1 NKRCSFCLYAHLYHL
16 LLFHLP
22 FHPKLQNHPD
32 SAITQTTDLQSSG
45 DSAPSFLLSQS
56 LSSVALFLPILFLI
70 QELFE
75 FEDLSEL
82 IRFLVKRISESLKS
96 GKVADRK
103 NSSAGNKLRGD
114 EEVVDDYSKVESK
127 LNDLKMET
135 QTPGT
140 GNTRGDTSVSQ
151 ANKGSDSVND
161 ELNCVLNEKELA
173 IGEIDAGRG
182 IFGNEENPSPIGDGH
197 LTVLQQKEKELVDE
211 VTLRTS
217 EVEHLERELEVM
229 KAAAEM
235 TFNNQQSVDFYL
247 DQLTEQVH
255 AKTNDLSTL
264 ESEWDAVRK
273 PLEER
278 KRTLEESLYLNSPD
292 AQAMLHKLREVQQ
305 EEDFISSEI
314 RKREEEHSKLLA
326 DLEKQQKV
334 ASRKSYTHRIE
345 EITKNSRKQDADIER
360 ILKETR
366 EVQLESNSIQE
377 RLHRTYAVAD
387 EIVFREAKKD
397 PTGLQVYKLLVNIHK
412 GFEQI
417 SEKILATDRI
427 RREVSEY
434 EMKLA
439 ATPSTSQRLDVSEL
453 QSDLD
458 IIIRENEY
466 LDPLLQD
473 K

>member
-1 NKRCSFCLYAHLYHL
+1 
-16 LLFHLP
+16 
-22 FHPKLQNHPD
+22 
-32 SAITQTTDLQSSG
+32 
-45 DSAPSFLLSQS
+45 
-56 LSSVALFLPILFLI
+56 
-70 QELFE
+70 
-75 FEDLSEL
+75 
-82 IRFLVKRISESLKS
+82 
-96 GKVADRK
+96 
-103 NSSAGNKLRGD
+103 
-114 EEVVDDYSKVESK
+114 
-127 LNDLKMET
+127 MET